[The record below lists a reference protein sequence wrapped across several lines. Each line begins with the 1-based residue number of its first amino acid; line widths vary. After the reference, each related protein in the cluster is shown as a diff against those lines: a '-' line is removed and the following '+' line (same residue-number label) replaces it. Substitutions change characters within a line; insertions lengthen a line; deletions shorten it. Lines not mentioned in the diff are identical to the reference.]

1 MTYVNCKRYDGTSH
15 IIHDI
20 KLEELDYFQGAF
32 YLKYIDIITGYV
44 CHVVLYHPN
53 SYIYYNHRKY
63 STEEDYYKLQQILR
77 QEHIKGLL
85 ERM

>member
-1 MTYVNCKRYDGTSH
+1 MTFINYESADGTSR

-20 KLEELDYFQGAF
+20 RLEELEYFQGEF
-32 YLKYIDIITGYV
+32 NLKYVDTITGYV
-44 CHVVLYHPN
+44 WHVMLNHPK

-63 STEEDYYKLQQILR
+63 STEKDYYKLQQILK

>member
-20 KLEELDYFQGAF
+20 RLEELDYFRDAF
-32 YLKYIDIITGYV
+32 HLKYIEAVTGYV
-44 CHVVLYHPN
+44 CLITLYPG

-63 STEEDYYKLQQILR
+63 STEEDYYKLQQILK

-85 ERM
+85 ERL